1 METTS
6 IVLPSALTA
15 ANSKK
20 LLSSCKSALTK
31 GELHLDGSS
40 LASMDYSADAFFALL
55 ADTSEKYGH
64 ELTLAHFNEEIKAQ
78 LRALKREKIPEK
90 VKHGYSNFLEA
101 IGAKARVGKGIVSD
115 AVNMTNESYRLHFT
129 GKDFY
134 NWSNP
139 LTEYLIE
146 NTNLMFSCYN
156 AAPIILN
163 GATSVVS
170 AFDTSFVSSYP
181 LYYNGGKNVTADKIY
196 QPYYDACG
204 DQDTISVLAYEELP
218 TGGFCITSGVTF
230 FSTFEVKV
238 EMESAATLQNTNYQ
252 IVVNLFKMIH
262 PSEVT
267 PIADIHE
274 AGKTNVAY
282 TIEGYVTS
290 NASGYD
296 KDTAFFDCIYIQDD
310 SGRGI
315 NVFPVAGRYEVG
327 QKLRITGM
335 TSEYM
340 GEIELNCGNDYGGDI
355 QDITLRD
362 VEFEADG
369 VKTTGYAT
377 RARLLDVD
385 ITMANMQTIETYV
398 IDDGNLNLVIDGICE
413 ENRGMYVE
421 PMEDGAEGEYLME
434 TLTTGEAASPD
445 KVGNLVAFAGTVT
458 KVEYDANGVMGAIHV
473 DDGSGEVVI
482 FLDGYI
488 DCDEGCEKDEQG
500 YHDLSWV
507 EEGVFLTARGIASI
521 GQNSYENSDQ
531 IGPRI
536 RTRNRAD
543 IQPVKAVYGDANGD
557 GVITSA
563 DAALVLRALVG
574 LSTLTPLGAYNADV
588 APDFDGKPDAAD
600 AVAILR
606 YVVGLIPSFE
616 AQNQD

>member
-1 METTS
+1 
-6 IVLPSALTA
+6 
-15 ANSKK
+15 
-20 LLSSCKSALTK
+20 
-31 GELHLDGSS
+31 
-40 LASMDYSADAFFALL
+40 
-55 ADTSEKYGH
+55 
-64 ELTLAHFNEEIKAQ
+64 
-78 LRALKREKIPEK
+78 
-90 VKHGYSNFLEA
+90 
-101 IGAKARVGKGIVSD
+101 
-115 AVNMTNESYRLHFT
+115 
-129 GKDFY
+129 
-134 NWSNP
+134 
-139 LTEYLIE
+139 
-146 NTNLMFSCYN
+146 MFSCYN

-163 GATSVVS
+163 GAESVVN

-181 LYYNGGKNVTADKIY
+181 LYYNGGKNVTKDKIY

-218 TGGFCITSGVTF
+218 AGGFCITSGVTF

-274 AGKTNVAY
+274 AGKLNTSY

-362 VEFEADG
+362 TPYTMDG
-369 VKTTGYAT
+369 VTTVGYAT
-377 RARLLDVD
+377 RARLLEVA

-398 IDDGNLNLVIDGICE
+398 IDDGNLNLVIDGICADNAE
-413 ENRGMYVE
+413 QYVVPE
-421 PMEDGAEGEYLME
+421 MLSTAM
-434 TLTTGEAASPD
+434 AASPE
-445 KVGNLVAFAGTVT
+445 KVGNLVGFVGKVT
-458 KVEYDANGVMGAIHV
+458 KVEYDANGVLGAIHV
-473 DDGSGEVVI
+473 DDGSGEVLI

-488 DCDEGCEKDEQG
+488 NCSDDCTLGEDG

-507 EEGVFLTARGIASI
+507 KEGVLLSACGIASI

-543 IQPVKAVYGDANGD
+543 IVQMIPVYGDTNLD
-557 GVITSA
+557 GKITAA
-563 DAALVLRALVG
+563 DAALVLRAMVG
-574 LSTLTPLGAYNADV
+574 LSTLTPEGALNADV
-588 APDFDGKPDAAD
+588 DGDGEVAAAD
-600 AVAILR
+600 AAAILR
-606 YVVGLIPSFE
+606 YVVGLIKEFE
-616 AQNQD
+616 VA